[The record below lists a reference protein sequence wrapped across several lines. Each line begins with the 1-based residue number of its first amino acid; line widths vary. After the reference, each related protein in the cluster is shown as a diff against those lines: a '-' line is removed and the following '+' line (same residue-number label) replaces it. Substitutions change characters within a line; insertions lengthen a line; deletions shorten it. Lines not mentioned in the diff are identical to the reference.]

1 MIVKKAKLVLAIFR
15 VGRREEGKTLELPG
29 SRDSLY
35 YALQSFC
42 LRLSKDRVKD
52 IHILAA

>member
-42 LRLSKDRVKD
+42 LRLSKDRVKH